1 MKLKYRFLAL
11 ILSVLILAGITCL
24 NVGATVLIPS
34 GDWVYEKINDNTE
47 FEINQYRGNHTTVY
61 TPYFFNSIPVTSVG
75 TNAFSSNNVV
85 EVVLSD
91 KVHTVKDYAFEDCIN
106 LETIVFEGD
115 ISNIF
120 YGAFSGCS
128 NLNAINLEDTSIS
141 YVASSCFMNCD
152 SLTEVI
158 LPDSVESINDSAFA
172 YCDSLSKILIPRSVN
187 SISANAFQQSSNA
200 VIYCYSDSFAHI
212 YAENNSIDYVLIDQ
226 IPVETYLLGDVN
238 NDGDVSITDA
248 SHIQLFLV
256 GKKECDD
263 KGVIR
268 GDVDLDGELTVVD
281 ASLIQRFL
289 AAYKDEKG
297 KYINEVFEFPVS
309 Y

>member
-1 MKLKYRFLAL
+1 MKLKNRFLAL
-11 ILSVLILAGITCL
+11 ILSVLILAVITCF
-24 NVGATVLIPS
+24 NVGAAVLIPT
-34 GDWVYEKINDNTE
+34 GDWVYEKINNNTE
-47 FEINQYRGNHTTVY
+47 FEINQYRGNYSTVY

-115 ISNIF
+115 VRNIF